1 MAKAAK
7 KKIPA
12 KKRAYVKKSDKW
24 TRGQT
29 ISAIKNNKA
38 AMELTKPGDPI
49 NPKKDTEV
57 ESLALICSI
66 FDNWNQEQKTRHL
79 KYLFGRYY
87 DFL

>member
-1 MAKAAK
+1 MPKAAK
-7 KKIPA
+7 KQPA

-29 ISAIKNNKA
+29 
-38 AMELTKPGDPI
+38 DDQI

-79 KYLFGRYY
+79 KYLCGRYY